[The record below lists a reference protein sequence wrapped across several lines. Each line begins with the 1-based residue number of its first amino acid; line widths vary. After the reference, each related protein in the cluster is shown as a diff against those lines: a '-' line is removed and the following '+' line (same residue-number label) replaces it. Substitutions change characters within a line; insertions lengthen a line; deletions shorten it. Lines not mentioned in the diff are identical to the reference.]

1 MNESGAQQ
9 RELNNWFAQ
18 TLYIRWDLYRA
29 RLDQCRKQP
38 SVDSVHDLRVATRRL
53 MALLLMLRSM
63 RCSGCKADTFSRVL
77 KRQLKSLGPLRD
89 AHVQQQFIEQQVERF
104 PELLLL
110 RKHLKRVEKQALKTA
125 ARQIRGFKMKRLGR
139 WIRRL
144 VLDIVEREKNVAR
157 NQRLTAAG
165 LNCADEA
172 YAETVRRRQSID
184 SSDLKTIHKTRV
196 AFKKFRY
203 VVELLPP
210 EMTGLIRRDL
220 RMLDGYQRKMGAIQD
235 LEVVQDGLTEFLC
248 RHSNAERLLEPF
260 SEYLRRRQRLA
271 LRSFSKSVDRLS
283 GFWPPRR

>member
-1 MNESGAQQ
+1 MND
-9 RELNNWFAQ
+9 WFAQ
-18 TLYIRWDLYRA
+18 TLSIRWDLYRG
-29 RLDQCRKQP
+29 RLDQCRKRP

-53 MALLLMLRSM
+53 MALLLMLQSM
-63 RCSGCKADTFSRVL
+63 RSSGGKTDKFSRLL

-110 RKHLKRVEKQALKTA
+110 RKYVKRREKQALKTA
-125 ARQIRGFKMKRLGR
+125 ACQIRDFKMKQLGR
-139 WIRRL
+139 WVRRL
-144 VLDIVEREKNVAR
+144 ILAILEREKNVAR

-165 LNCADEA
+165 LKCADGA

-203 VVELLPP
+203 VVESLPP
-210 EMTGLIRRDL
+210 EITGLTRRDL

-235 LEVVQDGLTEFLC
+235 LEVVQNGLTEFL
-248 RHSNAERLLEPF
+248 RGHRNAERLLGPF

-271 LRSFSKSVDRLS
+271 LRSFSKSADRLS
-283 GFWPPRR
+283 GFWSPRH